1 MRFVTALVCT
11 VLSTLVVADERF
23 YTTVDAQGRVQV
35 IKSEQSSHADVS
47 KQSLSSPETVV
58 TEPEKGQK
66 KQELD
71 APSASEGVRQIDA
84 DTYIDTELLEK
95 KNFNLEDKKR
105 FYFLP
110 NSGFGTQVVE
120 SKDGV
125 MNAPIVKAEVIKPQ
139 AYVSSDYLS
148 VAVENIRRWYP
159 QLQVCF
165 SQSDI
170 KKQSKPFKETNNI
183 WVKPPLTPDQI
194 EIDGFLG
201 LSVSAPIIKQLRV
214 VSFASTYKK
223 PAFYLPIIVFLD
235 EKGCPVSGVWQYW
248 SRAHVATDKQY
259 ASLEGLVN
267 IPAQSAYV
275 LFYRPIK
282 TLKADIPLSIDS
294 GSLVVEAY

>member
-1 MRFVTALVCT
+1 MRFVTTLMCT
-11 VLSTLVVADERF
+11 IISTLVVADERF

-35 IKSEQSSHADVS
+35 IKSEQPTPVELPKLPVSSTKSVVS
-47 KQSLSSPETVV
+47 EPTPKQQTPDNSLV
-58 TEPEKGQK
+58 
-66 KQELD
+66 KQ
-71 APSASEGVRQIDA
+71 GTRQIDS
-84 DTYIDTELLEK
+84 DTYVDTELLEQ

-125 MNAPIVKAEVIKPQ
+125 MNAPVVKSEAAKSI
-139 AYVSSDYLS
+139 AYVSSNYLPLS
-148 VAVENIRRWYP
+148 VEDVQRWYP
-159 QLQVCF
+159 QLKQCI

-170 KKQSKPFKETNNI
+170 KKHSKPLKDSNNI
-183 WVKPPLTPDQI
+183 WVKPPLIPDTF
-194 EIDGFLG
+194 ETDDFLA
-201 LSVSAPIIKQLRV
+201 LSSAIPVVKQLRV

-223 PAFYLPIIVFLD
+223 PAFYLPIVVFLG
-235 EKGCPVSGVWQYW
+235 ETGCPVAGVWQYW
-248 SRAHVATDKQY
+248 SRAHIATDNQY
-259 ASLEGLVN
+259 ASVEGLIN

-294 GSLVVEAY
+294 GSLVVETY

>member
-1 MRFVTALVCT
+1 MRFVTALICT
-11 VLSTLVVADERF
+11 VMSTLVVADERF

-35 IKSEQSSHADVS
+35 IKSEQSAIVEAPKQPVLSKESVVS
-47 KQSLSSPETVV
+47 
-58 TEPEKGQK
+58 EPEP
-66 KQELD
+66 KQQIPD
-71 APSASEGVRQIDA
+71 GSSMKQGTRQVDT
-84 DTYIDTELLEK
+84 DTYVDTELLEQ
-95 KNFNLEDKKR
+95 KNFNLDDKKR

-125 MNAPIVKAEVIKPQ
+125 MNTPIVKAEIVKPI
-139 AYVSSDYLS
+139 AYVSSNYLPLS
-148 VAVENIRRWYP
+148 IEDVQRWYP
-159 QLQVCF
+159 QLKQCI

-170 KKQSKPFKETNNI
+170 KKHSKPLKDSNNI
-183 WVKPPLTPDQI
+183 WVKPPLIPDTF
-194 EIDGFLG
+194 EIDGFLA
-201 LSVSAPIIKQLRV
+201 LSSMMPVVKQLRV

-235 EKGCPVSGVWQYW
+235 EGGCPVAGVWQYW
-248 SRAHVATDKQY
+248 SRAHIATDKQY
-259 ASLEGLVN
+259 ASVEGLIN

-282 TLKADIPLSIDS
+282 TLKADIPLSVDS